1 MTEKTNKQI
10 FDELA
15 EITYGKC
22 KATCKRLGSCCSNE
36 YCDIAAD
43 YAAEKG
49 ATLEPTGNQIKFLN
63 SGGNCIVP
71 PEFRPFCTLQQCE
84 ISSLGFFKN
93 DEKLTEKY
101 FRLRNSIKEL

>member
-10 FDELA
+10 FGELA
-15 EITYGKC
+15 KITYDKC
-22 KATCKRLGSCCSNE
+22 KATCKCLGSCCSNE

-49 ATLEPTGNQIKFLN
+49 VTLEPTGNKIRFLN
-63 SGGNCIVP
+63 SGGICIVP
-71 PEFRPFCTLQQCE
+71 PEIRLFCTVHQCE
-84 ISSLGFFKN
+84 INGLGYFKN

-101 FRLRNSIKEL
+101 FRLRDSITEL